1 MASIILNKTDRLA
14 YIKEVAARMVEEK
27 AYITRM
33 CQEDAVTP
41 VEADTDFLSI
51 ENIQSFMM
59 EGIQK
64 VAGGLRK
71 MPVIIL

>member
-1 MASIILNKTDRLA
+1 MTKSERLI
-14 YIKEVAARMVEEK
+14 YIKEVAARIREEK
-27 AYITRM
+27 AYIARM
-33 CQEDAVTP
+33 CQEDAVAP

-51 ENIQSFMM
+51 ENIQGFVM

-64 VAGGLRK
+64 VAGGIRK